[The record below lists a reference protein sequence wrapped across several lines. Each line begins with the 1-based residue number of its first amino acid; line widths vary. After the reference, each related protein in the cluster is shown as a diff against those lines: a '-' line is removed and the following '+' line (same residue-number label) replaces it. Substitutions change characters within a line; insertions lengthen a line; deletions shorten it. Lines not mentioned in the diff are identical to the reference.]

1 MQVSV
6 DRDRCCS
13 SGMCVTNAPEVFDQ
27 DDGDSLVILRQ
38 TVVLPEQF
46 DDVRLA
52 AELCPGRAITVTEGE
67 SERIGA

>member
-13 SGMCVTNAPEVFDQ
+13 SGMCVMNAPAVFDQ
-27 DDGDSLVILRQ
+27 DDRDSLVRLRQ
-38 TVVLPEQF
+38 TTVLPEQF

-52 AELCPGRAITVTEGE
+52 AELCPGRAITVTEDGPAQP
-67 SERIGA
+67 GA